1 MIIRG
6 GENVYPAEI
15 EQFLYQH
22 PKIQEVEVFILYK
35 IQHFTQGN
43 LFFTI
48 VYNVYTLSAVRP
60 AGVVF
65 SHNVEFF
72 LFNPLVDVSVI
83 FKFYKYL

>member
-1 MIIRG
+1 MTVRG

-43 LFFTI
+43 LFFTM
-48 VYNVYTLSAVRP
+48 VYNVYTLSALQ
-60 AGVVF
+60 ASCLIHTMSSF
-65 SHNVEFF
+65 S
-72 LFNPLVDVSVI
+72 
-83 FKFYKYL
+83 YLIHSLTYL

>member
-48 VYNVYTLSAVRP
+48 VSRLPPPYSYQRDADN
-60 AGVVF
+60 
-65 SHNVEFF
+65 
-72 LFNPLVDVSVI
+72 DVLAHEHHVNSTCTSN
-83 FKFYKYL
+83 